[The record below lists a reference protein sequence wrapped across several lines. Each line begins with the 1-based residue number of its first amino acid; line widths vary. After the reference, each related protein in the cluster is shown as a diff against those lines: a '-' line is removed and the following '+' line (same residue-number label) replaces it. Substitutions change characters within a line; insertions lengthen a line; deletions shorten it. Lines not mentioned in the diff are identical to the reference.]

1 MAESDDLS
9 VSIVGMCESTKAAVA
24 VLLNIA
30 EVPVDVDSISSFV
43 HHVNLSDGGFH
54 GDAAYSVD
62 EWLTSIASDRSGS
75 LFVASM
81 EGSVHV
87 FDGATWV
94 VVPAATG
101 IGMNCVHAIDASNA
115 FAGALNGSIFQV
127 NGASATLVAGPTGSR
142 MNAIHGCSTEC
153 VYAVGDDGQIVRFD
167 GRQWSQQDALTNANL
182 LSVLCLSPD
191 NVYVAGADGMMFRWN
206 GAAWSAIASPAITI
220 SSLAPYGGKVFAA
233 GGKAGIFVTD
243 GGPLDQVKP
252 VALYRL
258 AASNGLLFG
267 AAARFFAWYDSN
279 RWQGGQYDP
288 T

>member
-1 MAESDDLS
+1 MEEGSELS
-9 VSIVGMCESTKAAVA
+9 VSIVGMCESSKTDVT

-30 EVPVDVDSISSFV
+30 TVPIDADSISSFV
-43 HHVNLSDGGFH
+43 HHVTVSDGGFH

-62 EWLTSIASDRSGS
+62 EWLTSITSDRSGS

-87 FDGATWV
+87 FDGTAWA
-94 VVPAATG
+94 VVPAAIG
-101 IGMNCVHAIDASNA
+101 VGMNCVHAIGASVA
-115 FAGALNGSIFQV
+115 FAGALDGSLFEV
-127 NGASATLVAGPTGSR
+127 NGASARLVAGPTGSR
-142 MNAIHGCSTEC
+142 MNAIHGCSPEC
-153 VYAVGDDGQIVRFD
+153 VYAVGDDGQIARFD
-167 GRQWSQQDALTNANL
+167 GRQWSQEDALTNANL

-191 NVYVAGADGMMFRWN
+191 KVYVAGADGMMFRWN
-206 GAAWSAIASPAITI
+206 GAGWAAIAAPAITI
-220 SSLAPYGGKVFAA
+220 SSLASYGGKVFTA

-258 AASNGLLFG
+258 SASNGLLFG
-267 AAARFFAWYDSN
+267 AASRFFAWYDGTQ
-279 RWQGGQYDP
+279 WQGGQYDP